1 MLRNKREINE
11 RSCKPAEQEM
21 EKQRNQQPIDTFYN
35 FTVTVALHFLLFKT
49 LKKKKKMTSMRNG
62 QC

>member
-49 LKKKKKMTSMRNG
+49 LKKKKK
-62 QC
+62 